1 MSSLCFQNA
10 RTANY
15 IAIHTSDV
23 PTKILYVSSGC
34 RLALGFTPEFII
46 EQGGTH
52 YIADSFCDTDY
63 SMVFAERELNDDE
76 DDLQDEP
83 NVFMMWLYIHNSD
96 KKPILH
102 RILAFKC
109 GGCVVCVNTAF
120 LDAPFDDHRE
130 LEVQALD
137 GAMRKI
143 NISQELK
150 RKQQA
155 LNSASNSTRPKRYA
169 QSRFSKAAFVLEN
182 PFSIIIETSDA
193 KCRPAGPLIA
203 FVSGSVSNLIDAD
216 TSDLQSFP
224 FLKLVAPE
232 DVLRVSEYLEILA
245 SSTDVQFERFSLLQ
259 QPQVY
264 SGDVFA
270 SDCENKRVIVESL
283 GAAAHDGIMLLL
295 RKVGIKQSKD
305 VGKNAKPS
313 LANEDDREHV
323 SLADLISSDCETS
336 EVPEWWS
343 TL

>member
-1 MSSLCFQNA
+1 M
-10 RTANY
+10 
-15 IAIHTSDV
+15 AIHTSDV

-52 YIADSFCDTDY
+52 YIADSFSDTDY
-63 SMVFAERELNDDE
+63 SMVFAERELDDDE
-76 DDLQDEP
+76 DDVQDEP

-96 KKPILH
+96 QKPILH

-120 LDAPFDDHRE
+120 LDAPFNDHRE

-143 NISQELK
+143 NISQQVRE
-150 RKQQA
+150 RQA
-155 LNSASNSTRPKRYA
+155 LGSSSARPKRYA
-169 QSRFSKAAFVLEN
+169 QSRFAKAAFVLEN
-182 PFSIIIETSDA
+182 PFSIIIETSET
-193 KCRPAGPLIA
+193 KSRPAGPLIA

-216 TSDLQSFP
+216 TADLQSFP

-232 DVLRVSEYLEILA
+232 DVLRVSKYLEVLA
-245 SSTDVQFERFSLLQ
+245 GSRDVQFERFSLLQ

-264 SGDVFA
+264 SGDVLA
-270 SDCENKRVIVESL
+270 GESENRRIVVESL

-295 RKVGIKQSKD
+295 RKVGVKQSKD
-305 VGKNAKPS
+305 VGKANAFLES
-313 LANEDDREHV
+313 DDDQAQV
-323 SLADLISSDCETS
+323 SLADLMSSDCETS
-336 EVPEWWS
+336 EAPEWWS
-343 TL
+343 TLN